1 LIWIRADATTNKIE
15 MLFHE
20 RDIYSASTQHTHT
33 NDDTMADNQNPIRD
47 PRNLEE
53 NGMNEYER
61 RTVEWNQC
69 NQVQE
74 MRRHRAAAINNTDGY
89 RTGNR
94 IHHIRSI
101 QMHDP
106 TVWNQLFGR
115 EILDP
120 ELRDYAQASMDWA
133 NDQTHTLLFAGQ
145 MEVSLLMQ
153 ENYRPGVHVA
163 IFFIH
168 LTPNRRFR
176 DGHMIQMEFGNGSHT
191 HQTICRIF
199 DVTDRA
205 IVLQATEYQMLGYLA
220 DDDEA
225 MDLLHSC
232 FLQPDF
238 APMRYT
244 FVEPDPNDADD
255 NGFYVNDQNALD
267 NHRWHEFAGD
277 QQEPLP
283 RVAEIV
289 PEDEEPAAVF
299 AIPPPPPANEDFAEI
314 YRRNLYIINNAAA
327 AENADDADD
336 ADDYID
342 NRYHQGPR
350 RNIIHYIYNDGD
362 SDSDSD
368 DDDNGDELPARG

>member
-1 LIWIRADATTNKIE
+1 

-20 RDIYSASTQHTHT
+20 RYIYQRFSTDTHT
-33 NDDTMADNQNPIRD
+33 NDTMAYNQNHDQNPIRD
-47 PRNLEE
+47 PRNFEE

-74 MRRHRAAAINNTDGY
+74 MRSHRAAAINNTDGY

-94 IHHIRSI
+94 IHHLRTI

-120 ELRDYAQASMDWA
+120 VLRDYAQASMDWA
-133 NDQTHTLLFAGQ
+133 NDQTHTRLFAGQ
-145 MEVSLLMQ
+145 MDVSLLMQ

-168 LTPNRRFR
+168 LSPHRRFR

-205 IVLQATEYQMLGYLA
+205 IVLQATEYQMLEYLA

-255 NGFYVNDQNALD
+255 DGFYVNDQNALD

-277 QQEPLP
+277 QQQQQPLPP
-283 RVAEIV
+283 RVAG
-289 PEDEEPAAVF
+289 
-299 AIPPPPPANEDFAEI
+299 IPPPPPANEDFGEI
-314 YRRNLYIINNAAA
+314 YRRNL
-327 AENADDADD
+327 EM
-336 ADDYID
+336 ID
-342 NRYHQGPR
+342 NDDNYDDDDDIIDDRNHQYNPEPR
-350 RNIIHYIYNDGD
+350 RNIIQYIYNDGD
-362 SDSDSD
+362 SDN
-368 DDDNGDELPARG
+368 DNESPPVRG

>member
-1 LIWIRADATTNKIE
+1 
-15 MLFHE
+15 
-20 RDIYSASTQHTHT
+20 
-33 NDDTMADNQNPIRD
+33 MADNQNPIRN

-61 RTVEWNQC
+61 VTVEWNQS
-69 NQVQE
+69 NQVRDHQ
-74 MRRHRAAAINNTDGY
+74 RHRAAAINNTDGY

-106 TVWNQLFGR
+106 IDWNDLFGR
-115 EILDP
+115 ENLNP
-120 ELRDYAQASMDWA
+120 ALRDYAQASMDWA
-133 NDQTHTLLFAGQ
+133 NDETQTLLFAGQ

-191 HQTICRIF
+191 HQTVCRIF
-199 DVTDRA
+199 DVGGRA
-205 IVLQATEYQMLGYLA
+205 IVLQATEYQMLRYLA

-238 APMRYT
+238 APMRFT
-244 FVEPDPNDADD
+244 FVQPDLNDD
-255 NGFYVNDQNALD
+255 NEYYGFYVNDQNALD
-267 NHRWHEFAGD
+267 NHRWHNFADG
-277 QQEPLP
+277 QQEQLP
-283 RVAEIV
+283 HVAGIV

-314 YRRNLYIINNAAA
+314 YRRNLEIINNDDV
-327 AENADDADD
+327 AENADDDV
-336 ADDYID
+336 DYID

-350 RNIIHYIYNDGD
+350 RSIIHYIYNDGD
-362 SDSDSD
+362 SDGDSG
-368 DDDNGDELPARG
+368 DDNDDELPARG

>member
-1 LIWIRADATTNKIE
+1 
-15 MLFHE
+15 
-20 RDIYSASTQHTHT
+20 
-33 NDDTMADNQNPIRD
+33 MADNQNPIRD

-94 IHHIRSI
+94 IHHLRSI

-153 ENYRPGVHVA
+153 ENYRPGIHVA

-191 HQTICRIF
+191 HQTVCRIF

-277 QQEPLP
+277 QQQGQPLPP
-283 RVAEIV
+283 RVAG
-289 PEDEEPAAVF
+289 
-299 AIPPPPPANEDFAEI
+299 IPPPPPANEDFGEI
-314 YRRNLYIINNAAA
+314 YRRNLEIIDNGDNY
-327 AENADDADD
+327 DDDD
-336 ADDYID
+336 DDDDNDVID
-342 NRYHQGPR
+342 NRNPGPR
-350 RNIIHYIYNDGD
+350 RNIIQYIYNDGD
-362 SDSDSD
+362 SDGDSD
-368 DDDNGDELPARG
+368 GDGDEYDVPAQG